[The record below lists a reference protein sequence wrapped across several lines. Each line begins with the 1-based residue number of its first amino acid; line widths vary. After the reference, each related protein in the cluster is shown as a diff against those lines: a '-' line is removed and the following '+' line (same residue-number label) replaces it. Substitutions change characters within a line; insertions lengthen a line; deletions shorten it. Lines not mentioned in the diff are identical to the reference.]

1 MIQIQGLTKSFGARK
16 VLNDVTFDV
25 SASEIVFVLG
35 KSGVGKSVLLKHI
48 VGILEADAGTIVVEN
63 KLVEPDP
70 AILKEIRKTCG
81 MVFQFPALIDSITVL
96 ENLKL
101 GLRGHRKIE
110 TEEGMNK
117 KALST
122 LKLCGLSES
131 ILQKNPSEL
140 SFTMQ
145 KRVSVARALALDPK
159 FLLFDEPT
167 TGLDPVLTAQTNEL
181 ILSLSKTSKVGIIV
195 VSHDMASAIE
205 IAHKIILLEEG
216 RIVFSG
222 SPEEFKTTDVKLAKS
237 FLTEAHIV

>member
-1 MIQIQGLTKSFGARK
+1 MIQISHLTKSFGTRR

-25 SASEIVFVLG
+25 SPSEIVFVLG

-48 VGILEADAGTIVVEN
+48 VGILEADSGEIRVEDN
-63 KLVEPDP
+63 KVTSDP
-70 AILKEIRKTCG
+70 QELKEIRKTCG

-117 KALST
+117 KALGT

-131 ILQKNPSEL
+131 ILHKNPSEL

-181 ILSLSKTSKVGIIV
+181 IVSLSEISKVGIIV
-195 VSHDMASAIE
+195 VSHDMASAIQ

-216 RIVFSG
+216 RIVFCGDAKMFRNS
-222 SPEEFKTTDVKLAKS
+222 SVPLACS
-237 FLTEAHIV
+237 FLKEAHIV